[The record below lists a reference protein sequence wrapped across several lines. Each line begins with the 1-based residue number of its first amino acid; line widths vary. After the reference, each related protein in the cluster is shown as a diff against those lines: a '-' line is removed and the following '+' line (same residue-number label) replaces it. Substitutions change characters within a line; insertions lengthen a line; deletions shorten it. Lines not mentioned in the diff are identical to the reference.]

1 MSKYSLYKTPFEI
14 QKDLAKKIR
23 SLRRQA
29 GYSQANLADRSGV
42 SLGSLKRFEAT
53 GQISIA
59 SFLKLLLVLD
69 RLHEMEGLLLPKENM
84 DEIEKLFSD
93 KTRE

>member
-69 RLHEMEGLLLPKENM
+69 RLHEMEGLL
-84 DEIEKLFSD
+84 
-93 KTRE
+93 